1 MGDGSD
7 QGGLCAGEQ
16 IMSALIGRPDS
27 QVIRTFFPEFYR
39 MVYHTPSGLDDILL
53 TSDGTAITGLR
64 FLQNGAQSPVSEEQV
79 PVFEEAARWLDDYFA
94 GHPGSTLPKIRIEE
108 LTPFRKEVLS
118 RLMEIPYGETVTY
131 GEIAQE
137 IAQKRSTTG
146 RMSAQAVGGA
156 VGWNPICIM
165 IPCHRVIGADGSL
178 TGYGGGIENKR
189 WLLVHEGIL

>member
-1 MGDGSD
+1 
-7 QGGLCAGEQ
+7 
-16 IMSALIGRPDS
+16 MSALIGRPDS

-53 TSDGTAITGLR
+53 TSDGTAITGLC

>member
-1 MGDGSD
+1 M
-7 QGGLCAGEQ
+7 
-16 IMSALIGRPDS
+16 
-27 QVIRTFFPEFYR
+27 
-39 MVYHTPSGLDDILL
+39 
-53 TSDGTAITGLR
+53 
-64 FLQNGAQSPVSEEQV
+64 
-79 PVFEEAARWLDDYFA
+79 
-94 GHPGSTLPKIRIEE
+94 
-108 LTPFRKEVLS
+108 TPFRKEVLS

>member
-1 MGDGSD
+1 
-7 QGGLCAGEQ
+7 
-16 IMSALIGRPDS
+16 MSALIGRPDS

-79 PVFEEAARWLDDYFA
+79 PVFEEAERWLDDYFA
-94 GHPGSTLPKIRIEE
+94 GHPEAILPRLRVEE
-108 LTPFRKEVLS
+108 MTPFRKEVLS